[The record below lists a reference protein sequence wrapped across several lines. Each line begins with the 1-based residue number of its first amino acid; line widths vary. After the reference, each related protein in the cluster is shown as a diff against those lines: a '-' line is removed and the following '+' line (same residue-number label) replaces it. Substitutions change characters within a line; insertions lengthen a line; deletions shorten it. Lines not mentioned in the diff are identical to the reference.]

1 LVILV
6 AGPFMLI
13 LIGMC
18 VSLMKSLREE
28 QFESTM
34 ETRTRQAWQH
44 AQRFPDGP

>member
-1 LVILV
+1 VILV

-18 VSLMKSLREE
+18 VSLVKSLREE

-34 ETRTRQAWQH
+34 ETRTRKAWQH